1 MIEFSNLIEVSPI
14 DSGVGSQ
21 PRVYEFIADTFSYIP
36 QLSENESGNYWNCD
50 KTLVIEV
57 PNRNAQ
63 RFFSIERNAIV
74 KIKTS
79 NSKIYEIGTLDI
91 PARVQISSNL
101 NSANLVIKCKM
112 LTDPFL

>member
-63 RFFSIERNAIV
+63 RFFSILR
-74 KIKTS
+74 KLS
-79 NSKIYEIGTLDI
+79 LTL
-91 PARVQISSNL
+91 R
-101 NSANLVIKCKM
+101 
-112 LTDPFL
+112 